1 MTMEKREFA
10 KALGLFVEETDSPVA
25 EQDKKT
31 AMRYLMSG
39 AAIPQTLLYRLE
51 RYKKN

>member
-1 MTMEKREFA
+1 MTVEKREFA
-10 KALGLFVEETDSPVA
+10 KALGLFVKETDSPVA
-25 EQDKKT
+25 EQDKRT

-51 RYKKN
+51 RYQKH